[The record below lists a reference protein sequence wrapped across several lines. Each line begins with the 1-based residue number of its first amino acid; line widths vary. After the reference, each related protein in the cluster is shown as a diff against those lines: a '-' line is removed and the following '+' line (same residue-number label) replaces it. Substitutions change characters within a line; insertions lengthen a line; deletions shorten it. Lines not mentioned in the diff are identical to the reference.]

1 MNNANNHTTAAAAVT
16 SGVTWEIVDRV
27 VEHELKTQKCV
38 MLLKTSSRRLFAFVA
53 VYSFLHRQL
62 TNRSSRDSEEW
73 CSASATRNLL
83 RGVAKIIRVL
93 ESRVRYFRARLDELY
108 MKRVRENHDA
118 IDLHIV
124 MSRHTEITDPD
135 KKIWKRMHESNIAP
149 EKVVKAYEK
158 VKHLLPNEAV
168 ANYEPRTGAVVRQE
182 KREQK
187 QLKTVNANT
196 AVDYTNIS
204 SADFY
209 ERYIKSDI
217 VVAKSNRLSK
227 MFNENFDIFPGTS
240 IRVPRRIERY
250 FNIEI
255 ASAIKNNIRFPSN
268 YIRGM
273 VLAYSL
279 GEMFGGAFSAMQIY
293 IMGFSNSASVA
304 CGNRVLE
311 TSFSKLKAFLKS
323 NKLFNISSCQRN
335 DNNNNTPPPPSTFA
349 GAFLVPITKNQDAR
363 KIIFDSVNYIPDRKE
378 KAAVAVMKSTV
389 AEHEPDGYMAV
400 WLALAI
406 SRLLGRKV
414 TPGYAILFLVNWA
427 AKQYQE
433 DNSDHPAEDYLKRL
447 STSIGITFDQ
457 KYGLVVPVVEF
468 GSGLT
473 NIKLRNYAVHAIN
486 QFVRKLLK
494 SGTITPDRERENFS
508 KLTLEQ
514 LSARLFKNNDV
525 IKNSATGGED
535 DAEREALSS
544 MKGEE
549 FVPNEERRQ
558 IHEEEYN
565 KALNP
570 RLKLRFRFGVC
581 GYQHPLSTSSNK
593 QTLVTQQLLKHRQI
607 YAQRETAA
615 ATNWDRLLQFLFP
628 RNTALSQPEVVGPY
642 TSFAVSRLLNL
653 NRSFVEI
660 AQTALKNVIPCER
673 VLEDINIKFNADI
686 LTLGNKPDSFLRT
699 KAGLVIGEHARQALE
714 IANRTLC
721 RYEEC
726 RRVSKLHPSEISF
739 DSEVGKLAVDLAH
752 GCVIARKHQH
762 QYSEL
767 QPFILPLH
775 TTNSTT
781 EDDNKRFQPIPLY
794 GIEDPIFPKKNS
806 YVDETATKC
815 NDYESKFW
823 LDENNE
829 NMVDALRSRGI
840 LSLPVLLKN
849 RNLNILKS
857 NNKCIKF
864 FKDIR
869 TMNHKDLASDKPRK
883 YDPAPWSSK
892 NTGQTGRSSTEFS
905 PNSVIVLSLDDVDE
919 EENYSYREE
928 DVRGVNGETFT
939 VGGIDNVFLAAVETQ
954 RNMAQNN
961 IVYPYCIKK
970 EDGGYMIQAPD
981 VSPVYRHGGKPAV
994 ITLKHSVKNINKKQL

>member
-1 MNNANNHTTAAAAVT
+1 MMNS

-27 VEHELKTQKCV
+27 VEHELKTYKCV
-38 MLLKTSSRRLFAFVA
+38 MRLKTSSRRLFAFVA

-62 TNRSSRDSEEW
+62 TNRSSHDSEEW
-73 CSASATRNLL
+73 CSASAAKNLL
-83 RGVAKIIRVL
+83 HGVARIIEVL
-93 ESRVRYFRARLDELY
+93 ESRVKYFSDRLDELY
-108 MKRVRENHDA
+108 MERVRENHVV
-118 IDLHIV
+118 IDERIV
-124 MSRHTEITDPD
+124 MSRHKEITDPD
-135 KKIWKRMHESNIAP
+135 KKIWKRMHQANVAP
-149 EKVVKAYEK
+149 EKVMKAYEK
-158 VKHLLPNEAV
+158 VKHFLPNEAI
-168 ANYEPRTGAVVRQE
+168 ANYKNRTGAVDGQE
-182 KREQK
+182 EQK
-187 QLKTVNANT
+187 QLQ
-196 AVDYTNIS
+196 TNIHYIS
-204 SADFY
+204 SADFF
-209 ERYIKSDI
+209 ERYIRSDI
-217 VVAKSNRLSK
+217 AVAKSNRLSE
-227 MFNENFDIFPGTS
+227 MYNENFEILPDTI

-250 FNIEI
+250 FHIEM
-255 ASAIKNNIRFPSN
+255 ANAVKNNIRFPSN

-279 GEMFGGAFSAMQIY
+279 GEMFGGAYSAMQIY

-323 NKLFNISSCQRN
+323 NTLCNIDCQRN
-335 DNNNNTPPPPSTFA
+335 NNIVTFPV
-349 GAFLVPITKNQDAR
+349 AFLVTITKNQDAR
-363 KIIFDSVNYIPDRKE
+363 KTICDSVKYVPDRKE
-378 KAAVAVMKSTV
+378 KAAVAVMRSTV

-427 AKQYQE
+427 AKQYQ
-433 DNSDHPAEDYLKRL
+433 DNSDSPAEEYLKRL
-447 STSIGITFDQ
+447 STSIGVTFD
-457 KYGLVVPVVEF
+457 KECGLVVPVVGF
-468 GSGLT
+468 GSGMT

-486 QFVRKLLK
+486 QFVKKLLK
-494 SGTITPDRERENFS
+494 SGTITPDTEQE
-508 KLTLEQ
+508 KLSEMTLEQ

-525 IKNSATGGED
+525 IKNSAVRGED

-544 MKGEE
+544 MKGQE

-570 RLKLRFRFGVC
+570 ELKLKFRFGVC
-581 GYQHPLSTSSNK
+581 GYQHPLPASSDK

-628 RNTALSQPEVVGPY
+628 RKTALSQPEVVGPY
-642 TSFAVSRLLNL
+642 TSFAVSRLFNL

-660 AQTALKNVIPCER
+660 AQTAIKNAIPCER
-673 VLEDINIKFNADI
+673 VLNDVNIKFNADI
-686 LTLGNKPDSFLRT
+686 LTLGNKPDYFLRT

-714 IANRTLC
+714 IANHTLC

-726 RRVSKLHPSEISF
+726 RRVSNLHPSEISL
-739 DSEVGKLAVDLAH
+739 DSAVGKLAVDLAH
-752 GCVIARKHQH
+752 GCVVAREHQH

-767 QPFILPLH
+767 QPFIPPLC
-775 TTNSTT
+775 TNNSTIG
-781 EDDNKRFQPIPLY
+781 DDNKKFEPIPLF
-794 GIEDPIFPKKNS
+794 GIEDPIFPPKNS
-806 YVDETATKC
+806 YVDETATRC
-815 NDYESKFW
+815 NDCVSKFW

-849 RNLNILKS
+849 RNLDILKS
-857 NNKCIKF
+857 DQCIKLL
-864 FKDIR
+864 KSIR
-869 TMNHKDLASDKPRK
+869 TINHRNLASDKPRE
-883 YDPAPWSSK
+883 YDPVPWSSK
-892 NTGQTGRSSTEFS
+892 NTGQSGRSTTEFS
-905 PNSVIVLSLDDVDE
+905 PNSVIVLSLDDNADR
-919 EENYSYREE
+919 EENYSHREK

-939 VGGIDNVFLAAVETQ
+939 VGGINDVFLAAVETQ
-954 RNMAQNN
+954 RNMAQND

-970 EDGGYMIQAPD
+970 EDSGSIKYMIQAPD
-981 VSPVYRHGGKPAV
+981 ISPMYRHGGKPAV
-994 ITLKHSVKNINKKQL
+994 ITLKHICFKYRNSVS